1 MTRVQVLPQ
10 NAIPDPNGGDVAGN
24 QFVMTSLYVR
34 DLDPNVMDA
43 QLYDL
48 VNQLGQVV
56 SVRVCRDLT
65 SRRSLGYDYVN
76 FSNPQDVAVLLSYY
90 IFTRLSRRNLVHL
103 IFLLS
108 NQTNEVD
115 SNFFRNLR
123 WVRKEFHLHTLV
135 FVIIM

>member
-10 NAIPDPNGGDVAGN
+10 NAIPDPNGGGAAGN

-65 SRRSLGYDYVN
+65 SRRSLGGG
-76 FSNPQDVAVLLSYY
+76 STC
-90 IFTRLSRRNLVHL
+90 IKKGW
-103 IFLLS
+103 
-108 NQTNEVD
+108 D
-115 SNFFRNLR
+115 SDLKHDKGGERPI
-123 WVRKEFHLHTLV
+123 K
-135 FVIIM
+135 

>member
-10 NAIPDPNGGDVAGN
+10 NAIPDPNGGGAAGN

-90 IFTRLSRRNLVHL
+90 IFTRLSRRNL
-103 IFLLS
+103 
-108 NQTNEVD
+108 TNEVD
-115 SNFFRNLR
+115 SNFF
-123 WVRKEFHLHTLV
+123 
-135 FVIIM
+135 